1 MSHTRFVTFAVLI
14 LLTGAALRSVWLR
27 ADPPTVSVGI
37 VWHDEGTWV
46 HNARNQAL
54 WGVWQTDSWNPVYVA
69 PVFTGLEYLAF
80 ATFGVGTWQARTVP
94 VASGVLSLVAIMM
107 GLSALWGSRDVAM
120 GRRVALIGGAVLA
133 FNFTWVMW
141 NRAALMEST
150 MTAFIVAG
158 WAAYALGERKPA
170 WGLLAG
176 IATSLAF
183 FTKASAAF
191 FAAALVLDA
200 VWVIATARSVSL
212 RAKLGLTRPE
222 ESLVQTAWF
231 SLAGLAASSAFIVL
245 YFVFPYWDQYQF
257 YNWQMSVQRKPS
269 YDLRSFIDRAS
280 WLPIVQDFFTRM
292 WIVLV
297 GAALAIAGI
306 VARWRESKPG
316 ERLLVLWVLVGL
328 LELIVHDAGNERRYV
343 MFLPALAALAA
354 GLAGSGIVWLP
365 AHFDRPGWTQRL
377 LAAPL
382 MALLAYLVFG
392 SALRWIFA
400 GQVQAHDYKL
410 TVRLAAGLAVALTAG
425 FCAFWPQ
432 VTAWFANRRVPVGA
446 AVVLATLLI
455 SWNLGHYARWA
466 VSRGELNYRASVAL
480 GVALP
485 PNTLVQGKLAN
496 GMALENRIRPVFV
509 GRGFGNYDD
518 RFEQDDAR
526 YILTYGLPSVGY
538 ESQRASG
545 LIQEILDRYPN
556 RRVIEKFEV
565 DETPG
570 PDQAWL
576 IEKIPAPMSAAGS
589 GSNRAP
595 D

>member
-1 MSHTRFVTFAVLI
+1 MSRPRY
-14 LLTGAALRSVWLR
+14 LLLAALVLLAGTTLRAVWLR

-37 VWHDEGTWV
+37 VWHDEGAWV

-54 WGVWQTDSWNPVYVA
+54 WGVWQTDRWNPVYVA
-69 PVFTGLEYLAF
+69 PVFTGLEYIAF
-80 ATFGVGTWQARTVP
+80 ATLGVGTWQARTVP
-94 VASGVLSLVAIMM
+94 LASGLLSLVAIMM
-107 GLSALWGSRDVAM
+107 GLSALWGSRDAGQ

-133 FNFTWVMW
+133 FDFTWVMW

-150 MTAFIVAG
+150 MTAFIVAA
-158 WAAYALGERKPA
+158 WAAYAMGERKPA

-200 VWVIATARSVSL
+200 VWVLTTDRSASL
-212 RAKLGLTRPE
+212 RTKLGLTRPE
-222 ESLVQTAWF
+222 ETLVQTAWLT
-231 SLAGLAASSAFIVL
+231 LAGLGVASAFIVL
-245 YFVFPYWDQYQF
+245 YFVFPYWEQYHF
-257 YNWQMSVQRKPS
+257 YNWQMSVERKPS
-269 YDLRSFIDRAS
+269 YGLAAFVDRAS
-280 WLPIVQDFFTRM
+280 WLPIVHDFFTRM

-297 GAALAIAGI
+297 GAALAICGI

-328 LELIVHDAGNERRYV
+328 LELVVHDAGNERRYV
-343 MFLPALAALAA
+343 MFLPALAALGA

-365 AHFDRPGWTQRL
+365 AHFARPGWKQRA

-382 MALLAYLVFG
+382 VALLAYLVFG
-392 SALRWIFA
+392 SALRWLFSAQI
-400 GQVQAHDYKL
+400 QAHDFKL
-410 TVRLAAGLAVALTAG
+410 TVRLASGLAVVLTAG
-425 FCAFWPQ
+425 LIAFWPQ
-432 VTAWFANRRVPVGA
+432 VTSWLAVRRVPLRW

-455 SWNLGHYARWA
+455 TWNLGQYTRWA

-485 PNTLVQGKLAN
+485 PNTVVQGKLAN
-496 GMALENRIRPVFV
+496 GMSLENRIRPIFV

-518 RFEQDDAR
+518 RFERNDAR
-526 YILTYGLPSVGY
+526 YILTIGLPSVGY
-538 ESQRASG
+538 ESQATSG
-545 LIQEILDRYPN
+545 MIQEILDHYPN
-556 RRVIEKFEV
+556 RRIIEKFEI

-576 IEKIPAPMSAAGS
+576 IEKSPAPMSAALS

>member
-1 MSHTRFVTFAVLI
+1 MSRGRYLFL
-14 LLTGAALRSVWLR
+14 AALVLVGGSILRTVWLR

-37 VWHDEGTWV
+37 VWHDEGAWV
-46 HNARNQAL
+46 HNARNQAI
-54 WGVWQTDSWNPVYVA
+54 WGVWQTDEWNPVYVA
-69 PVFTGLEYLAF
+69 PVFTGLEYIAF

-94 VASGVLSLVAIMM
+94 VASGVLSLIAIMM
-107 GLSALWGSRDVAM
+107 GLSALWGSRDAGL

-133 FNFTWVMW
+133 CNFTWVMW

-158 WAAYALGERKPA
+158 WAAYALGERKPM
-170 WGLLAG
+170 WGLVAG
-176 IATSLAF
+176 ILTSLAF

-191 FAAALVLDA
+191 FAAAIVLDA
-200 VWVIATARSVSL
+200 LWVITTDRSASL
-212 RAKLGLTRPE
+212 RTTLGLTRPE
-222 ESLVQTAWF
+222 QSLVRTAWF
-231 SLAGLAASSAFIVL
+231 ALAGLVAASGFVVL
-245 YFVFPYWDQYQF
+245 YFVFPYWEQYQF
-257 YNWQMSVQRKPS
+257 YNWQMSVERKPT
-269 YDLRSFIDRAS
+269 YDLRSLVDRAS
-280 WLPIVQDFFTRM
+280 WLPIVQDFFARM

-297 GAALAIAGI
+297 GAALAIAGV
-306 VARWRESKPG
+306 VARWRESKPA

-328 LELIVHDAGNERRYV
+328 LELAVHDSGNERRYV
-343 MFLPALAALAA
+343 MFIPALAALAA
-354 GLAGSGIVWLP
+354 GLGGSGIVWLP
-365 AHFDRPGWTQRL
+365 AHFARPGWKQRL

-382 MALLAYLVFG
+382 IAVLAYLVFG
-392 SALRWIFA
+392 SALRWLFA
-400 GQVQAHDYKL
+400 DQIEAGHFKL
-410 TVRLAAGLAVALTAG
+410 TVRLAAGLAVVLTAG
-425 FCAFWPQ
+425 ACAFWPQ
-432 VTAWFANRRVPVGA
+432 VTAWLAHRRVTLGA
-446 AVVLATLLI
+446 AVILATLLI
-455 SWNLGHYARWA
+455 SWNLGQYARWA

-518 RFEQDDAR
+518 RLARDDAR

-538 ESQRASG
+538 ESQRESG

-556 RRVIEKFEV
+556 RRVIEKFEI

-576 IEKIPAPMSAAGS
+576 IEKAPTPMSAAAS

>member
-1 MSHTRFVTFAVLI
+1 MSRPRY
-14 LLTGAALRSVWLR
+14 LLFAALVLLAGTTLRAVWLR

-37 VWHDEGTWV
+37 VWHDEGAWV

-54 WGVWQTDSWNPVYVA
+54 WGVWKTDQWNPVYVA
-69 PVFTGLEYLAF
+69 PVFTGLEYIAF
-80 ATFGVGTWQARTVP
+80 ATLGVGTWQARTVP
-94 VASGVLSLVAIMM
+94 VASGVLSLMAIMM
-107 GLSALWGSRDVAM
+107 GLSALWGSRDAGM
-120 GRRVALIGGAVLA
+120 GRRIALIGGAVLA
-133 FNFTWVMW
+133 FDFTWVMW

-150 MTAFIVAG
+150 MTAFIVAA
-158 WAAYALGERKPA
+158 WAAYAMGERKPA
-170 WGLLAG
+170 WGLVAG
-176 IATSLAF
+176 IAASLAF

-200 VWVIATARSVSL
+200 VWVITTDRAGSL

-222 ESLVQTAWF
+222 ESLVQTAWLT
-231 SLAGLAASSAFIVL
+231 LAGLGVTSAFIVL
-245 YFVFPYWDQYQF
+245 YFVFPYWDQYRF
-257 YNWQMSVQRKPS
+257 YNWQMSVTRKPS
-269 YDLRSFIDRAS
+269 YGLGPFVDRAS
-280 WLPIVQDFFTRM
+280 WLPIVHDFFTRM

-297 GAALAIAGI
+297 GAALAIGGI

-316 ERLLVLWVLVGL
+316 ERLLVLWMLVGL
-328 LELIVHDAGNERRYV
+328 LELVVHDAGNERRYV

-354 GLAGSGIVWLP
+354 GVAGSGIVWLP
-365 AHFDRPGWTQRL
+365 AHFARSGWKQRL

-382 MALLAYLVFG
+382 VALLAYLVFG
-392 SALRWIFA
+392 SALRWFFA
-400 GQVQAHDYKL
+400 DQIQEHHFRL

-425 FCAFWPQ
+425 LCAFWPQ
-432 VTAWFANRRVPVGA
+432 VTAWFANQRVSLAA
-446 AVVLATLLI
+446 AVILATVLI
-455 SWNLGHYARWA
+455 TWNLGQYTRWA

-480 GVALP
+480 GIALP
-485 PNTLVQGKLAN
+485 PNTVVQGKLAN

-518 RFEQDDAR
+518 RFERNDAH

-538 ESQRASG
+538 ESQRESG

-556 RRVIEKFEV
+556 RRIIEKFEI

-576 IEKIPAPMSAAGS
+576 IEKTPTPISAAAS

>member
-1 MSHTRFVTFAVLI
+1 MSRRRY
-14 LLTGAALRSVWLR
+14 LLLAALVLLAGTILRTIWLR

-37 VWHDEGTWV
+37 VWHDEGAWV
-46 HNARNQAL
+46 HNARNRAL
-54 WGVWQTDSWNPVYVA
+54 WGVWQTDRWNPVYVA
-69 PVFTGLEYLAF
+69 PVFTGLEYIAF

-94 VASGVLSLVAIMM
+94 VASGVISLVAIMA
-107 GLSALWGSRDVAM
+107 GLSALWGSRDAGV
-120 GRRVALIGGAVLA
+120 GRRVALLGGAVVA

-150 MTAFIVAG
+150 MTALIVAA
-158 WAAYALGERKPA
+158 WAAYAMGERKPA

-191 FAAALVLDA
+191 FTAAIVLDAAWVITTDRAAALR
-200 VWVIATARSVSL
+200 T
-212 RAKLGLTRPE
+212 KLGLTRPE
-222 ESLVQTAWF
+222 ESLVRTAWLT
-231 SLAGLAASSAFIVL
+231 LAGLGVASAFIVL
-245 YFVFPYWDQYQF
+245 YFVFPYWEQYQF

-280 WLPIVQDFFTRM
+280 WLPIVHDLFARM
-292 WIVLV
+292 WLVVV
-297 GAALAIAGI
+297 GAALAIGGI

-328 LELIVHDAGNERRYV
+328 IELTIHDAGNERRYV
-343 MFLPALAALAA
+343 MFIPALAALAA

-365 AHFDRPGWTQRL
+365 AHFARPGWKQRL

-382 MALLAYLVFG
+382 IAFLAYVVFG
-392 SALRWIFA
+392 SLLRWFFA
-400 GQVQAHDYKL
+400 EQIERGHHKL
-410 TVRLAAGLAVALTAG
+410 TVRIAAGLAMAMTAAV
-425 FCAFWPQ
+425 CAFWPQ
-432 VTAWFANRRVPVGA
+432 VTAWLASRRVPFGWA
-446 AVVLATLLI
+446 AILATLLI
-455 SWNLGHYARWA
+455 TWNLGHYTRWA

-485 PNTLVQGKLAN
+485 PNTVVQGKLAN
-496 GMALENRIRPVFV
+496 GMALENRIHPVFV

-518 RFEQDDAR
+518 RFERDDAR
-526 YILTYGLPSVGY
+526 YILTYGLPSIGY
-538 ESQRASG
+538 ESQRESG

-556 RRVIEKFEV
+556 RRIIEKFEI

-576 IEKIPAPMSAAGS
+576 IEKAPGPMSAAAS

>member
-1 MSHTRFVTFAVLI
+1 MTKPRYLLLLALVLLAGTAVR
-14 LLTGAALRSVWLR
+14 TVWLR

-37 VWHDEGTWV
+37 VWHDEGAWV

-54 WGVWQTDSWNPVYVA
+54 WGVWQTDRWNPVYVA
-69 PVFTGLEYLAF
+69 PVFTGLEYIAF

-94 VASGVLSLVAIMM
+94 VASGVLSLAAIML
-107 GLSALWGSRDVAM
+107 GLAALWGSRDVGM
-120 GRRVALIGGAVLA
+120 GRRVALLGGAVLA
-133 FNFTWVMW
+133 FDFTWVMW

-150 MTAFIVAG
+150 MTAFIVVG
-158 WAAYALGERKPA
+158 WAAYAMGERKPL
-170 WGLLAG
+170 WGLVAG

-200 VWVIATARSVSL
+200 LWVIATHRLPSL
-212 RAKLGLTRPE
+212 RAKLELTRPE
-222 ESLVQTAWF
+222 DNLVQTAWF
-231 SLAGLAASSAFIVL
+231 TLAGLASASAFIVL
-245 YFVFPYWDQYQF
+245 YFVFPYWEQYHF
-257 YNWQMSVQRKPS
+257 YNWQISVQRKPS
-269 YDLRSFIDRAS
+269 YDLRSFVDRAS

-297 GAALAIAGI
+297 GAALAMVGI

-316 ERLLVLWVLVGL
+316 ERVLVLWVLVGL
-328 LELIVHDAGNERRYV
+328 LELVVHDSGNERRYV

-365 AHFDRPGWTQRL
+365 AHFARSGWTQRL

-392 SALRWIFA
+392 SALRWFFA
-400 GQVQAHDYKL
+400 DQIQAHSFSL
-410 TVRLAAGLAVALTAG
+410 TVRLAAGVAVAVTAG
-425 FCAFWPQ
+425 VCVFWPQ
-432 VTAWFANRRVPVGA
+432 VTSWLANRRVPLGA

-455 SWNLGHYARWA
+455 TWNLGQYTRWA

-485 PNTLVQGKLAN
+485 PDTLVQGKLAN
-496 GMALENRIRPVFV
+496 GLALENRIRPVFV
-509 GRGFGNYDD
+509 GRGFGNYED
-518 RFEQDDAR
+518 RFERADAR

-538 ESQRASG
+538 ESQAASG

-556 RRVIEKFEV
+556 RRIIEKFEI

-576 IEKIPAPMSAAGS
+576 IEKTPTPMSAAAS